1 MLNLPFVTTPESW
14 PSFDLQLSQM
24 RKDSPRV
31 ELMKA
36 RYEQQR
42 SAAAWEGERIDSNS
56 VQMIQGQRRGK
67 ARVLKE
73 LIEYDK

>member
-1 MLNLPFVTTPESW
+1 
-14 PSFDLQLSQM
+14 
-24 RKDSPRV
+24 
-31 ELMKA
+31 MKA
-36 RYEQQR
+36 RYEQQQ

-56 VQMIQGQRRGK
+56 VQMIQGPRRGK